1 MSSAKNEKYIPAL
14 SYDLL
19 TPVYDPVVRLTTR
32 ERAFKKALIAQSRV
46 ENASRILDLAC
57 GTGTLTV
64 LIKNAAPGAEV
75 VGIDGDA
82 KILKIAEKKAK
93 KARARV
99 RFDRGMS
106 FALSYPDE
114 SFDLV
119 FSSLFFHH
127 LTRENK
133 LKTFREVRRVLKPS
147 GELHVADWGLPANSP
162 MRFASRL
169 IRLLDG
175 DETTADSF
183 DGLLPELMADEG
195 FQKIEETNHYN
206 SLFGTIRLHR
216 ARRP

>member
-1 MSSAKNEKYIPAL
+1 M

-19 TPVYDPVVRLTTR
+19 TPFYDPVVRLTTR
-32 ERAFKKALIAQSRV
+32 ESAFKKALIEQSGIGAASRV
-46 ENASRILDLAC
+46 LDLAC
-57 GTGTLTV
+57 GTGTLTI
-64 LIKNAAPGAEV
+64 LIKTAAPNAEV

-82 KILKIAEKKAK
+82 KILKIAEEKAK
-93 KARARV
+93 KAAARV

-106 FALSYPDE
+106 FALPYSNE

-147 GELHVADWGLPANSP
+147 GELHVADWGLPANLP

-175 DETTADSF
+175 EETTADSF
-183 DGLLPELMADEG
+183 DGLLPELMADGG
-195 FQKIEETNHYN
+195 FENIEETSYYN
-206 SLFGTIRLHR
+206 SLFGTIRLHK
-216 ARRP
+216 ARKT